1 MNVTQTVGHPFLN
14 EKRKKNLKSGMS
26 QRKKEEFPVVFN
38 FKQHKLA
45 KITWINHY
53 MPILQAM
60 LILLIDRGNQ
70 TLQKIHNHNFSR
82 FISEK
87 QS

>member
-26 QRKKEEFPVVFN
+26 QRKKEKFPVIVN

-45 KITWINHY
+45 KITWTNHY
-53 MPILQAM
+53 MHILQAM

-70 TLQKIHNHNFSR
+70 TLQKIYNHNFSR
-82 FISEK
+82 FIS
-87 QS
+87 